1 MEGAEI
7 EDEALAGAFVRGC
20 GGALAGVGLLS
31 PAFAGGAGALDGVSK
46 VLLFFGPFAT
56 ASFLVGRLL
65 LAGALAAKGE
75 PLVATFLAG
84 DILPCLVGGAPGG
97 DGFFKLTGIFW
108 DIRRC
113 QLGMFF
119 CKRSR
124 SLSCSTFARFL
135 PSCSRSSKVLKTVSV
150 IASCVSSDP
159 PTIEKSSACVTLV

>member
-1 MEGAEI
+1 MEGAEPD
-7 EDEALAGAFVRGC
+7 DEALAGAFVSGC

-31 PAFAGGAGALDGVSK
+31 PAFAGGAGAFDGVSK
-46 VLLFFGPFAT
+46 ALFFGPFAT

-84 DILPCLVGGAPGG
+84 EILPCFVGGTPGG
-97 DGFFKLTGIFW
+97 DGFFKLTGIFG
-108 DIRRC
+108 DIRRY

>member
-46 VLLFFGPFAT
+46 VFLFLWPFAT
-56 ASFLVGRLL
+56 ARFLVGRLL

-84 DILPCLVGGAPGG
+84 DILPCFEGGAPGG
-97 DGFFKLTGIFW
+97 DGFFKLTGIFG
-108 DIRRC
+108 DIRR
-113 QLGMFF
+113 G
-119 CKRSR
+119 SVGDV
-124 SLSCSTFARFL
+124 FL
-135 PSCSRSSKVLKTVSV
+135 QK
-150 IASCVSSDP
+150 IA
-159 PTIEKSSACVTLV
+159 